1 MPEHPGRRRRRPAGP
16 DTGPR
21 PLTEGLDEA
30 LDRLVPSTQEG
41 AAPGALGAVFS
52 RWDEIA
58 GPALARHARP
68 LRLTPGELVVAVD
81 EPAWATQV
89 RSLAGELLRRV
100 GEVAGEAPT
109 QLRVTVRPPEG
120 RR

>member
-1 MPEHPGRRRRRPAGP
+1 MPSSP
-16 DTGPR
+16 
-21 PLTEGLDEA
+21 EG
-30 LDRLVPSTQEG
+30 
-41 AAPGALGAVFS
+41 PGAGVLGTVFS

-100 GEVAGEAPT
+100 GEVAGEAPA
-109 QLRVTVRPPEG
+109 QLRVTVKPARDG
-120 RR
+120 R